1 MSLKSFHIIFI
12 IVTTLLCGFLAV
24 WGFKLAP
31 AYLYDSA
38 RKVGYAG
45 VAGSILMPIYG
56 VYFYQKV
63 KKLSL

>member
-1 MSLKSFHIIFI
+1 MSLKTFHIIFI
-12 IVTTLLCGFLAV
+12 TVTTLLCVFLAV

-38 RKVGYAG
+38 KKVGYLG
-45 VAGSILMPIYG
+45 VIGSLLMPIYG